1 MQRNISIDLLKLL
14 LAVSVVFLHT
24 HIFYDFSALLGH
36 SLVQGVF
43 RLAVPVFLVI
53 TGYYFFYI
61 DTLEKFKRWLQR
73 IFILYAVWMVFYLPV
88 WWAADASYKLSVI
101 YNGYFVLWYII
112 GVLLGGSLLYL
123 LRNIGEKNLFA
134 TAAVLFAL
142 GTLIQQIGNLHLLD
156 GYLDWKF
163 NRYTTHRNFLLVSF
177 PFLALG
183 FLLNK
188 LDGAVF
194 RNMEI
199 KPRHICLLTGLVLAE
214 SLLNYFFVS
223 KTESLDQMFSLFFAA
238 PVIFWYA
245 LNRKIIG
252 ESKNLASLS
261 TAIFLIHPV
270 FIHHLKNYFP
280 GQQTLFS
287 IAVLLC
293 SILAGLFLVQ
303 LNKKVKY
310 LL

>member
-14 LAVSVVFLHT
+14 LALSVVFLHT

-61 DTLEKFKRWLQR
+61 DTLEKFKRWLTR

-88 WWAADASYKLSVI
+88 WWVADAAYKFSVI

-123 LRNIGEKNLFA
+123 LRNIGEKKLFA

-163 NRYTTHRNFLLVSF
+163 NRYTTHR
-177 PFLALG
+177 
-183 FLLNK
+183 
-188 LDGAVF
+188 
-194 RNMEI
+194 
-199 KPRHICLLTGLVLAE
+199 
-214 SLLNYFFVS
+214 
-223 KTESLDQMFSLFFAA
+223 
-238 PVIFWYA
+238 
-245 LNRKIIG
+245 
-252 ESKNLASLS
+252 
-261 TAIFLIHPV
+261 
-270 FIHHLKNYFP
+270 
-280 GQQTLFS
+280 
-287 IAVLLC
+287 
-293 SILAGLFLVQ
+293 
-303 LNKKVKY
+303 
-310 LL
+310 